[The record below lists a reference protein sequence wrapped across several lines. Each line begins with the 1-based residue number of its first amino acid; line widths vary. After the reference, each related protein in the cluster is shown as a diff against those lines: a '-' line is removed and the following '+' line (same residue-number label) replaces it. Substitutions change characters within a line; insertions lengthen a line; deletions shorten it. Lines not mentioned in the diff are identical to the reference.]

1 MSKQEEQISSLM
13 DGELSG
19 TEALRVLEWMNA
31 SPEGREAWAR
41 YHLARHLLREDPSLP
56 AFDAGFAERVSRS
69 IEAEPHW
76 LPPPRKRSFRQ
87 GPAMRWALAA
97 SLAAVAVL
105 ATREL
110 EFSGG
115 EAGRRLPAMASHPE
129 LSREAELH
137 AEAEERLRAY
147 LTMHNESIQVIGDD
161 DTFARPRVVSYSP

>member
-19 TEALRVLEWMNA
+19 KEATRTLEWMNT
-31 SPEGREAWAR
+31 SPEARETWTR
-41 YHLARHLLREDPSLP
+41 YHLARHLLRDDPYPP
-56 AFDAGFAERVSRS
+56 AFDAGFAERVSRT
-69 IEAEPHW
+69 IEAEPLG
-76 LPPPRKRSFRQ
+76 LPRSRKRSFRE
-87 GPAMRWALAA
+87 GPALRWALAA
-97 SLAAVAVL
+97 SLTAVVVL

-115 EAGRRLPAMASHPE
+115 EPGERLPAVASNPE

-147 LTMHNESIQVIGDD
+147 LTMHNESIQIIGND
-161 DTFARPRVVSYSP
+161 DTFGRTRVVSYSP